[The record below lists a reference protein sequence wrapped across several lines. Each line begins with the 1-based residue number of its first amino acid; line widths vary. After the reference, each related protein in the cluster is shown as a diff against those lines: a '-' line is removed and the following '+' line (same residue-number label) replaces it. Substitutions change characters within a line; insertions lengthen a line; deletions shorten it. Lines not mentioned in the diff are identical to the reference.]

1 MIYSLI
7 FFFQVLFD
15 YLHGLESLEKRLF
28 GLVAAITWFIV
39 TVLELVLIKDVVRSS
54 RDPMWKVMS
63 TAVILLLAIGT
74 STVFLLLIL

>member
-7 FFFQVLFD
+7 CFFQVLLD
-15 YLHGLESLEKRLF
+15 YVHGLETLEKRLF
-28 GLVAAITWFIV
+28 VLIATVIWFIV

>member
-7 FFFQVLFD
+7 FFFQVLLD
-15 YLHGLESLEKRLF
+15 YLHGLETLGKRLF